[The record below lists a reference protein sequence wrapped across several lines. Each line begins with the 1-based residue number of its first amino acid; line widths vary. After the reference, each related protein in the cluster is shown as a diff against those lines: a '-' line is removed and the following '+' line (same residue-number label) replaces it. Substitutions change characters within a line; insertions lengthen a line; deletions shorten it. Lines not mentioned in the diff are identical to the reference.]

1 MIDTRIIRK
10 AKSSGGSASGGFSG
24 TNVLERYRGLQDELF
39 EKVTLSDGRE
49 AIRAKY
55 GLFSN
60 EFISALGVD
69 PDSGNS
75 GGGLDEAALA
85 DYLVVHGYARK
96 SDIPTLSG
104 YATETWVEGKG
115 YLTEHQDI
123 SGKVDKVAGK
133 GLSTNDFTTALLD
146 KLNGIA
152 AGANKYVHPTH
163 TARKIAVAAGL
174 VLSSITVN
182 AEGHVTEVGSKTLTA
197 SDIPALAISKITGLR
212 TELDGKASK
221 DELKDVKDYLD
232 SLFTL
237 ETDAAS
243 PGGKRIRANFGLY
256 SGDYI
261 SAKGVDPD
269 SGVAGGGAFYGRL
282 DTWEAYD
289 ANAGDVLSATLGVE
303 LRDRLDRLPDTVA
316 WGKVTGKPTTIAGY
330 GITDAKI
337 SGDVITIG
345 TASIR
350 PLTEHQPLTD
360 YLKKTEAASAYLAKT
375 DASATYL
382 TKTDASST
390 YQPKGNYLTA
400 HQSIHAL
407 TLKAGAFTAVTYN
420 PKTGAATVNIPTTT
434 SHISEGTRL
443 YFTDARAVAALKATT
458 DSLNTAISKKLD
470 TATFTAFKA
479 VFDSMFEKVTENGVT
494 SIKAKLGLWT
504 PEFLSAKGKN
514 AAASGGGG
522 GFGLAKA
529 WPSANPGTGT
539 TDALGLNLG
548 CELRDT
554 LTGHTGDG
562 SIHITAAERTRWNKV
577 VTDFAAITGTDSDTV
592 INKWEEVV
600 AFLDTYTEADT
611 LAGLL
616 GHKADKA
623 TTLSGYGITDGVNSV
638 SVTGSGN
645 AFTAASVS
653 GHMLTL
659 TKGAT
664 YLTSVTKAMVEGV
677 LTGNVTSHTHSQY
690 VDLTSAQ
697 TITGA
702 KTFNADMILGTGKA
716 ITFGGVTTK
725 ITKTSG
731 QAIHGGA
738 DTASAT
744 DANLRFGSW
753 YGVGWYPTISNQTV
767 AQGDNAMWL
776 NVRTGVLTVAGA
788 IVKSGGTASQVLMA
802 DGTVQPHWKATD
814 VTTAT
819 NDTGMITPLAMNQ
832 WTAKTYVTALG
843 VSGNYLTWTKNG
855 ATNNITVPY
864 ATGAGKLTATTPTT
878 LSLTHSETMAYF
890 AIGGNTV
897 SDKPAGVDAFGML
910 SMRTAGGWQG
920 QLLMSS
926 NTSTGLYWRTAATLS
941 GGWRTVI
948 DSGNYAAM
956 LDGRYM
962 TLNTVQTVSAAKTF
976 AALLTATAGIRIG
989 DCTVTFVNGMLRF
1002 STGIY
1007 SEGAVSAKGQSTASG
1022 GAGFGLVKSWDALT
1036 SANKT
1041 TNAISAELS
1050 DGLRQRI
1057 AALEGKNYLDALTL
1071 TATGSGNAVTSV
1083 SLSADKRTLTV
1094 TKGVTFLTGITKA
1107 QVEAV
1112 LTGNITSHTH
1122 SQYLTTTTASST
1134 YLSKTDAAST
1144 YVTLNTG
1151 QTITGNKTFNSNIY
1165 IGQGHYIYG
1174 ANETSGAMLF
1184 FDGTRT
1190 IIGSVGDSSTLATH
1204 LRSKTGHLTVGSS
1217 NSATYNVLD
1226 SGNYASILDSRYYTE
1241 SEINTKL
1248 GSYYTKTDADGRY
1261 VNATGDTM
1269 TGRLTITGAA
1279 ADRPLTVRGIS
1290 GSDGSGAVGDLYL
1303 QYGVNK
1309 SLFLGNTGAHNISA
1323 DGSRYTGNA
1332 ATATNADMLDGIH
1345 AVSFEGYYKTTI
1357 DASGLDNDTWYP
1369 VTIAIGN
1376 SLQTRIRIE
1385 GCTDADAT
1393 WNSRSD
1399 KGMAVVFDWI
1409 VNGSQYGWTNVQR
1422 TVLAASF
1429 GAGSTGSNCI
1439 RGIDQLTRSSNEYV
1453 FVRGGAKYDFYISRN
1468 IVPVL
1473 RTSSFTMNGQTIAPA
1488 TTDPGAIVRNNA
1500 LITDNVASA
1509 TKLQTARTL
1518 WGQSFNGTANVSG
1531 NMTGVGNIT
1540 GSGAIVMTANGRL
1553 TLNAAATSLE
1563 LKYANDDTKSVILN
1577 GTAFKP
1583 FDVATAKLT
1592 LGSASAVWSET
1603 YSRKYRSDTTL
1614 YLHSAAATSI
1624 IFCIGDTEKM
1634 RLWQPNGYVG
1644 IGTTAPAYP
1653 LHVSGIIGATGE
1665 IRTTSGNAFRAAYGN
1680 YGLLL
1685 RNDGDNSWFLLTASG
1700 DVNGSYNTFRPFRI
1714 NNATGD
1720 VYVGNSRLYVKHGG
1734 NVGIGTTAPAYLLDV
1749 NGAARVT
1756 TLRIGE
1762 ATISYDYATGMLK
1775 FDKGIYSTGAVSSK
1789 GASSTSTGGGII
1801 QKVYGSGSL
1810 GGTFSDAVLTDTFNA
1825 YTIDKIRKDLLG
1837 RITTLE
1843 GGSALSVVTS
1853 GSGNAVTSVTKSGT
1867 VVTVTK
1873 GSTFALSSGVVTAL
1887 GTNGNYLT
1895 WTKNGA
1901 ASNITVPYATTASRL
1916 YNSTEHTGTSLA
1928 DFDTENTRTYQGTND
1943 LGDGITYSAILSVSA
1958 GHQHRYFQIIG
1969 GKGNVNFLR
1978 WRTTDAAGTTLG
1990 AVRRLLDDGNYAS
2003 VLDSRYYTEGEID
2016 TKLTNGTV
2024 TKLGTATVG
2033 GTSKPMYLNAGV
2045 PTALSATVGA
2055 SNRPVYLN
2063 AGTITA
2069 GTYTFGNASG
2079 NAPVSNGTVNTNLN
2093 ADMLD
2098 GFHISNY
2105 QTGGWNTLQAYNP
2118 SADTNYAR
2126 YSHRLFVLGS
2136 PIDCILRFRITTDI
2150 NYPSYGEWILRVN
2163 FTTGYGKNVILTPAG
2178 VNSNGHNLTVYVD
2191 SDYGVWVQTTAIW
2204 SNSFQYRVEKGTLPA
2219 VLETVT
2225 GTPPNVMHTL
2235 VNNGSVRNEVAH
2247 GSMILQA
2254 NAATATKLQTA
2265 RTINGTNFDG
2275 SANIT
2280 TASWGTARSIGI
2292 VNSDGTGTAV
2302 VTSVNGSAN
2311 INLKL
2316 PATIKAALTGNATT
2330 ATTLQTARTIWGQ
2343 SFNGGANVS
2352 GNMTGVGDINT
2363 ASAPIGT
2370 IHASN
2375 WFRSTGSTGWCSAT
2389 YGGGWYMTDSTW
2401 IRTFGSKSIYQNAG
2415 VFRTDGQLQVG
2426 AGGATFIANN
2436 ATGYVGIGNTS
2447 PAVELDVCG
2456 NVRVS
2461 SSVSA
2466 AGGDVSLQLWRG
2478 TNASWRFLNSGGT
2491 LKVQSNYTTAVTS
2504 WFDCVTVDYNTGHLL
2519 TKGELRS
2526 KSANAFRAAY
2536 GNYGFI
2542 VRNDGDSTYF
2552 LLTASGSAY
2561 GTFNSLRPFRL
2572 LNSSGD
2578 IYMGNGSLVVQH
2590 NGNVGLSTTNPLY
2603 KLHVAGTAYASSG
2616 FFSDGYVSAK
2626 GQSTTSDIR
2635 LKRILRT
2642 VRLDI
2647 RDIARAP
2654 SVEFEWRKDGARD
2667 VGSVAQYWE
2676 RLMPRLVN
2684 VMPDGMKGLQ
2694 YGKAALLGVIAVARE
2709 TESLRER
2716 CARLES
2722 RVRELEEK
2730 LK

>member
-60 EFISALGVD
+60 EFISARGVD

-96 SDIPTLSG
+96 SDIPSLSG

-123 SGKVDKVAGK
+123 SGKVDKEAGK

-212 TELDGKASK
+212 TELDGKATK

-282 DTWEAYD
+282 DTWDAYD

-337 SGDVITIG
+337 SGGVITIG

-350 PLTEHQPLTD
+350 PLTDHQPLTD
-360 YLKKTEAASAYLAKT
+360 YLKKTDAASTYLAKTDAASTYLAKTDAASTYLAKT

-382 TKTDASST
+382 TKTDASAT
-390 YQPKGNYLTA
+390 YQPKGNYLTE
-400 HQSIHAL
+400 HQEIYAL
-407 TLKAGAFTAVTYN
+407 TLKAGAFTAVSYN
-420 PKTGAATVNIPTTT
+420 PKSGAATVNIPTTT

-479 VFDSMFEKVTENGVT
+479 VFDSMFELETENGVT

-645 AFTAASVS
+645 AVTAATVS
-653 GHMLTL
+653 GHRLTL

-702 KTFNADMILGTGKA
+702 KTFTGDN
-716 ITFGGVTTK
+716 GVTFSGANPSGFNYRRLMRSTN
-725 ITKTSG
+725 TSLATSERDYAW
-731 QAIHGGA
+731 QLYH
-738 DTASAT
+738 ST
-744 DANLRFGSW
+744 DASW
-753 YGVGWYPTISNQTV
+753 RGLSLWSYDGDNKVFNQVIDIKAYPTNQVSVNGTV
-767 AQGDNAMWL
+767 TATTL
-776 NVRTGVLTVAGA
+776 
-788 IVKSGGTASQVLMA
+788 IKKGGSASQVLMA
-802 DGTVQPHWKATD
+802 DGSVQPHWKATD

-843 VSGNYLTWTKNG
+843 TSGNYLTWTKNG

-926 NTSTGLYWRTAATLS
+926 NTATGLYWRTAATLS

-1036 SANKT
+1036 SSNKT
-1041 TNAISAELS
+1041 TDAVSAELS

-1094 TKGVTFLTGITKA
+1094 TKGATFLTGITKA

-1134 YLSKTDAAST
+1134 YLSKTDASAN
-1144 YVTLNTG
+1144 YVTLNTS
-1151 QTITGNKTFNSNIY
+1151 QTITGNKTFSSNIY

-1174 ANETSGAMLF
+1174 VNEPGGAMLH

-1226 SGNYASILDSRYYTE
+1226 SGNYASILDSRY
-1241 SEINTKL
+1241 
-1248 GSYYTKTDADGRY
+1248 

-1269 TGRLTITGAA
+1269 TGRLTITGYA

-1345 AVSFEGYYKTTI
+1345 AIAFEGYYKTTI
-1357 DASGLDNDTWYP
+1357 DASGLDNNTWYP

-1509 TKLQTARTL
+1509 TKLQTARTI
-1518 WGQSFNGTANVSG
+1518 WGQPFNGTANVSG

-1553 TLNAAATSLE
+1553 TLNAAATSLD

-1644 IGTTAPAYP
+1644 IGTTAPAY
-1653 LHVSGIIGATGE
+1653 
-1665 IRTTSGNAFRAAYGN
+1665 
-1680 YGLLL
+1680 
-1685 RNDGDNSWFLLTASG
+1685 
-1700 DVNGSYNTFRPFRI
+1700 
-1714 NNATGD
+1714 
-1720 VYVGNSRLYVKHGG
+1720 
-1734 NVGIGTTAPAYLLDV
+1734 LLDV

-1762 ATISYDYATGMLK
+1762 ATISYDSATGMLK

-1810 GGTFSDAVLTDTFNA
+1810 GGTFSDTVLTDTFNA

-1916 YNSTEHTGTSLA
+1916 SNSTEHTGTSLA
-1928 DFDTENTRTYQGTND
+1928 DFDMFYTRTYQATGD

-1958 GHQHRYFQIIG
+1958 GNQHRYFQIIG

-2016 TKLTNGTV
+2016 TKLTNGSV
-2024 TKLGTATVG
+2024 TKVGTATVG
-2033 GTSKPMYLNAGV
+2033 GTARPIYLNAGT

-2055 SNRPVYLN
+2055 ANRPVYLN

-2136 PIDCILRFRITTDI
+2136 SIDCILRFRITTDI

-2275 SANIT
+2275 TANIT
-2280 TASWGTARSIGI
+2280 TANWGTARSIGI

-2343 SFNGGANVS
+2343 SFNGSSNVS

-2375 WFRSTGSTGWCSAT
+2375 WFRSTGATGWCSAT
-2389 YGGGWYMTDSTW
+2389 YGGGWYMADSTW

-2426 AGGATFIANN
+2426 AGGATLIADN
-2436 ATGYVGIGNTS
+2436 ATGRVGVGNAS

-2478 TNASWRFLNSGGT
+2478 TNASWRLLNSGGT

-2504 WFDCVTVDYNTGHLL
+2504 WFDCVTVDYNTGHLQ

-2542 VRNDGDSTYF
+2542 IRNDGDSTYF
-2552 LLTASGSAY
+2552 LLTASGSPD

-2603 KLHVAGTAYASSG
+2603 KLHVAGTAYASTG

-2626 GQSTTSDIR
+2626 GQTTTSDVR

-2654 SVEFEWRKDGARD
+2654 SVEFEWREDGARD

-2716 CARLES
+2716 CARLER
-2722 RVRELEEK
+2722 RVRELEDK

>member
-60 EFISALGVD
+60 EFISARGVD

-96 SDIPTLSG
+96 SDIPSLSG
-104 YATETWVEGKG
+104 YATETWVEGKR

-123 SGKVDKVAGK
+123 SGKVDKEAGK

-212 TELDGKASK
+212 TELDGKATK
-221 DELKDVKDYLD
+221 DELKGVKDYLD

-337 SGDVITIG
+337 SGGVITIG

-360 YLKKTEAASAYLAKT
+360 YLKKTDAASTYLAKTDAASTYLRKT

-400 HQSIHAL
+400 HQAIHAL
-407 TLKAGAFTAVTYN
+407 TFKAGAFTAVTYN
-420 PKTGAATVNIPTTT
+420 PKSGAATVNIPTTT

-458 DSLNTAISKKLD
+458 DALNTAISKKLD

-788 IVKSGGTASQVLMA
+788 FVKKGGTASQVLMA
-802 DGTVQPHWKATD
+802 DGSVQPHWKATD

-843 VSGNYLTWTKNG
+843 TSGNYLTWTKNG

-890 AIGGNTV
+890 AIGRNTV

-920 QLLMSS
+920 QLLMAS
-926 NTSTGLYWRTAATLS
+926 NTATGLYWRTAATLS

-976 AALLTATAGIRIG
+976 AAMLTANAGIRIG

-1036 SANKT
+1036 SSNKT
-1041 TNAISAELS
+1041 TDAVSAELS

-1112 LTGNITSHTH
+1112 LTGTITTH
-1122 SQYLTTTTASST
+1122 SHNVLASSGRLT
-1134 YLSKTDAAST
+1134 AVTGLTKHGAGVRMYEVYLNGYPVSYGNVLAMQGATSAGQGELLMQWQGDATAGHLYYRSQRDQTHEWSPWLTVLDSGNYASVLGT
-1144 YVTLNTG
+1144 VYQAKGNYVTTDTS
-1151 QTITGNKTFNSNIY
+1151 QTITGNKTFSSNIY

-1174 ANETSGAMLF
+1174 ANETSGAMLH

-1226 SGNYASILDSRYYTE
+1226 SGNYASILDS
-1241 SEINTKL
+1241 
-1248 GSYYTKTDADGRY
+1248 RY

-1345 AVSFEGYYKTTI
+1345 AIAFEGYYKTTI
-1357 DASGLDNDTWYP
+1357 DASGLDNNTWYP

-1453 FVRGGAKYDFYISRN
+1453 FVRGGAKYDFYVSRN

-1473 RTSSFTMNGQTIAPA
+1473 RTSSFTINGQTIAPA

-1509 TKLQTARTL
+1509 TKLQTSRTL
-1518 WGQSFNGTANVSG
+1518 WGQSFNGTANVDG
-1531 NMTGVGNIT
+1531 AMTINYTGETGILLKRAES
-1540 GSGAIVMTANGRL
+1540 GSGAFMRFCNNNQTANYFRVGMYGAGYFGI
-1553 TLNAAATSLE
+1553 TYNGVDAIT
-1563 LKYANDDTKSVILN
+1563 ILSN
-1577 GTAFKP
+1577 
-1583 FDVATAKLT
+1583 
-1592 LGSASAVWSET
+1592 
-1603 YSRKYRSDTTL
+1603 R
-1614 YLHSAAATSI
+1614 
-1624 IFCIGDTEKM
+1624 
-1634 RLWQPNGYVG
+1634 
-1644 IGTTAPAYP
+1644 
-1653 LHVSGIIGATGE
+1653 
-1665 IRTTSGNAFRAAYGN
+1665 
-1680 YGLLL
+1680 
-1685 RNDGDNSWFLLTASG
+1685 
-1700 DVNGSYNTFRPFRI
+1700 
-1714 NNATGD
+1714 
-1720 VYVGNSRLYVKHGG
+1720 

-1749 NGAARVT
+1749 NGTARVT

-1762 ATISYDYATGMLK
+1762 ATISYDSATGMLK

-1810 GGTFSDAVLTDTFNA
+1810 GGTFSDTVLTDTFNA

-1916 YNSTEHTGTSLA
+1916 ANSTEHTGTALA
-1928 DFDTENTRTYQGTND
+1928 DFDTENTRTYQATND

-1978 WRTTDAAGTTLG
+1978 WRTTDAAGATLG

-2016 TKLTNGTV
+2016 TKLTNGSV
-2024 TKLGTATVG
+2024 TKVGTATVG
-2033 GTSKPMYLNAGV
+2033 GTARPIYLNAGT

-2098 GFHISNY
+2098 GWHAAG
-2105 QTGGWNTLQAYNP
+2105 QTGSVLKKSGYVSSPTSGLSSYWGKLATVNVTTNENKDITLYLHSAYNNLYGTLNINIRINSGGEAYTLRMLDGNIP
-2118 SADTNYAR
+2118 ADRIRLYKAASAPRVFELWVNVVSIYGVINAVVLSETNRTATESGEWVTMHSTYFNTVQTPTLAT
-2126 YSHRLFVLGS
+2126 Y
-2136 PIDCILRFRITTDI
+2136 IT
-2150 NYPSYGEWILRVN
+2150 PSYTSLLN
-2163 FTTGYGKNVILTPAG
+2163 NVA
-2178 VNSNGHNLTVYVD
+2178 S
-2191 SDYGVWVQTTAIW
+2191 
-2204 SNSFQYRVEKGTLPA
+2204 
-2219 VLETVT
+2219 
-2225 GTPPNVMHTL
+2225 
-2235 VNNGSVRNEVAH
+2235 
-2247 GSMILQA
+2247 
-2254 NAATATKLQTA
+2254 ATQLQTA

-2275 SANIT
+2275 TANIT
-2280 TASWGTARSIGI
+2280 TANWGTARSIGI

-2343 SFNGGANVS
+2343 SFNGSSNVS

-2375 WFRSTGSTGWCSAT
+2375 WFRSTGATGWCSAT
-2389 YGGGWYMTDSTW
+2389 YGGGWYMADSTW
-2401 IRTFGSKSIYQNAG
+2401 IRTFGSKNIYQNAG

-2426 AGGATFIANN
+2426 AGGATLIADN
-2436 ATGYVGIGNTS
+2436 ATGRVGVGNAS

-2456 NVRVS
+2456 NMRVS

-2478 TNASWRFLNSGGT
+2478 TNASWRLLNSGGT

-2504 WFDCVTVDYNTGHLL
+2504 WFDCVTVDYNTGHLQ

-2542 VRNDGDSTYF
+2542 IRNDGDSTYF
-2552 LLTASGSAY
+2552 LLTASGSPD

-2603 KLHVAGTAYASSG
+2603 KLHVAGTAYASTG

-2626 GQSTTSDIR
+2626 GQTTTSDVR

-2654 SVEFEWRKDGARD
+2654 SVEFEWREDGARD

-2716 CARLES
+2716 CARLER
-2722 RVRELEEK
+2722 RVRELEDK